1 MSVCKD
7 CLEESGVE
15 VNGVKVYPLHLR
27 PRPIIEKSGGRCATH
42 WRAEKKRRLE
52 ASHRRRI
59 KGQYGLQDGQYE
71 ALYEA
76 QGRKCAICQRATG
89 ASRRL
94 SVDHDHKTGLVR
106 GLLCRPC
113 NSMLGH
119 GRDSSEFFGRAVQY
133 LNWPPAFDAIGEV
146 KPRETE

>member
-1 MSVCKD
+1 VSVCKD

-27 PRPIIEKSGGRCATH
+27 PRPIVKAGRCATH
-42 WRAEKKRRLE
+42 ARIEKRRQLE
-52 ASHRRRI
+52 QSHRRRI
-59 KGQYGLQDGQYE
+59 KSQYGLQDGQYE

-94 SVDHDHKTGLVR
+94 SVDHDHKSMLVR

-119 GRDSSEFFGRAVQY
+119 GRDNPEFFRRAVKY
-133 LNWPPAFDAIGEV
+133 LSYPPAFDAIGEV
-146 KPRETE
+146 KPSETE